1 LSWRWLEE
9 SVEQGLVER
18 AQSGDREAFGDLAR
32 QAGDRLYAI
41 ALRIVR
47 DRDLAGDVTQ
57 QTLVHIWREIPRLRD
72 PERFDAW
79 SYRLVVNACY
89 DELRRHAPRTVAIEG
104 WDTAVPD
111 ASLTV
116 HDRDQIERGFR
127 RLSPD
132 QRAVVILQYYLDYSL
147 PQIAATL
154 GIPGGTVRS
163 RLHYAR
169 QTLRAAL
176 EADARQSLNGSE
188 AQ

>member
-1 LSWRWLEE
+1 
-9 SVEQGLVER
+9 
-18 AQSGDREAFGDLAR
+18 
-32 QAGDRLYAI
+32 
-41 ALRIVR
+41 
-47 DRDLAGDVTQ
+47 
-57 QTLVHIWREIPRLRD
+57 
-72 PERFDAW
+72 
-79 SYRLVVNACY
+79 
-89 DELRRHAPRTVAIEG
+89 
-104 WDTAVPD
+104 VPD